1 MWFLFW
7 FFWSFSW
14 FSITLVQE
22 AWWSLL
28 SRVFVL
34 HFASSV
40 LLITVIVIGAFVRAY
55 GAGLGC
61 GDDWP
66 LCNGSVFPSSFSF
79 DEILEYTHRLVA
91 AFSFLFVFSSFFM
104 VVKIR
109 FLVARPVF
117 FASLLM
123 FFSFILQV
131 IVGMLV
137 VRFGLRPLFSAIHLS
152 LGVLAFGFSVT
163 ATMGFWLIS
172 YKK

>member
-1 MWFLFW
+1 
-7 FFWSFSW
+7 
-14 FSITLVQE
+14 
-22 AWWSLL
+22 LL
-28 SRVFVL
+28 YRVFAL

-66 LCNGSVFPSSFSF
+66 LCNGGIFPSRFSF

-91 AFSFLFVFSSFFM
+91 VFSFLFVVLSFFTIVRNRFI
-104 VVKIR
+104 VV
-109 FLVARPVF
+109 RPIF

-123 FFSFILQV
+123 FFFVILQI

-137 VRFGLRPLFSAIHLS
+137 VRFGLYPLFSAIHLS
-152 LGVLAFGFSVT
+152 FGVLAFGFSIA
-163 ATMGFWLIS
+163 ATMGVWLIMRNS
-172 YKK
+172 KRSVT